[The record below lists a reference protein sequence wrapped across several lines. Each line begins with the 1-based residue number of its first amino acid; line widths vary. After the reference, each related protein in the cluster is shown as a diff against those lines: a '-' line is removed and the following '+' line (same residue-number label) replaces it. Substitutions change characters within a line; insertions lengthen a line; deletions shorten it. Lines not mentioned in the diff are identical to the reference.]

1 MMKNIRYYPAVFHP
15 EAVGYSVSFPDIEG
29 CFTQGDTLEE
39 AVEMAQDA
47 VGLMLEDCAEVPVP
61 SDPARLR
68 LEQGDFVVAIPF
80 DALAFKRRRDNRAVK
95 KTLSIPSWLNE
106 EAEAAHINFSGVLQE
121 ALKRKLNIG

>member
-1 MMKNIRYYPAVFHP
+1 MKNIRYYPAIFHP
-15 EAVGYSVSFPDIEG
+15 EEVGYSVSVPDIAG
-29 CFTQGDTLEE
+29 CCTQGDTLDE

-47 VGLMLEDCAEVPVP
+47 IGLMLEDCAELPTP

-68 LEQGDFVVAIPF
+68 PEAGDFVVVVPF
-80 DALAFKRRRDNRAVK
+80 DALAFKRQRDNRAVK

-121 ALKRKLNIG
+121 ALKKKLNIG

>member
-1 MMKNIRYYPAVFHP
+1 MKFIYPAVIRKTEEGKFQ
-15 EAVGYSVSFPDIEG
+15 ASFPDLE
-29 CFTQGDTLEE
+29 CCYAEGDTLEE

-47 VGLMLEDCAEVPVP
+47 IGLMLEDCAELPAP
-61 SDPARLR
+61 SDPAQLCPGP
-68 LEQGDFVVAIPF
+68 GDFVVAVPF
-80 DALAFKRRRDNRAVK
+80 DALDFKRRRDNRSVK